1 MKKNFRTAKATFV
14 FAILLSSLVLI
25 SLPTVSAGLIK
36 LTPNVIIS
44 YDTDAASQ
52 VITPI
57 ETKLHIPLRIQYQVT
72 GALVSLPN
80 VPEYLDTTT
89 DVFIDLSVE
98 SCPSF
103 CSASITPSTIQ
114 APITQELSDAT
125 PATLIV
131 SVNENAP
138 GFDDFVVRVKAKASE
153 VSGIAISIPE
163 KDSFGDIRVQPSF
176 AALIS
181 IEQPKGN
188 FMEIGPMG
196 TADFE
201 IKVENLGNAPTE
213 VTFEVVDIPEDW
225 SPNVQET
232 VILGSGVLG
241 EDSSKTV
248 TLRIKP
254 PYGFGYHNDRKTIQ
268 VKVTPSYYRNAALEG
283 KIYTLNFT
291 IQSRGFSTP
300 GFEGAMLLIA
310 LAGVI
315 GFILYKKRKK

>member
-44 YDTDAASQ
+44 YDTEAASK

-57 ETKLHIPLRIQYQVT
+57 ETKLHIPLIIQYQVT
-72 GALVSLPN
+72 GALVSLPII
-80 VPEYLDTTT
+80 PEWLDSTT

-114 APITQELSDAT
+114 APIKQELSDAT
-125 PATLIV
+125 PVNLIV

-138 GFDDFVVRVKAKASE
+138 GFDDFVVRVKAKANA
-153 VSGIAISIPE
+153 VPGIGISVPE
-163 KDSFGDIRVQPSF
+163 KESVGDVRVQPSY

-181 IEQPKGN
+181 IEQPNGN
-188 FMEIGPMG
+188 FMEIGPMD

-213 VTFEVVDIPEDW
+213 VTFEVVDIPDDW
-225 SPNVQET
+225 SPNIQET
-232 VILGSGVLG
+232 VILGSGVDG
-241 EDSSKTV
+241 EDSSKTI
-248 TLRIKP
+248 TFRIKP

-291 IQSRGFSTP
+291 VQSRGFSTP

-310 LAGVI
+310 LAGIV
-315 GFILYKKRKK
+315 GSILYKKRKK